1 MEVFPIEELRKGLE
15 AARIAD
21 AGRKVF
27 GAEKHQYRW
36 NPPALPSEVEE
47 LEKTLGVS
55 LPEEYRGFLLQAG
68 NGGAGPAY
76 GLFSVQE
83 IPGWMDWPLEPEEPP
98 VLSPERDAEDLP
110 TDENWRRGCIPIGSQ
125 GDTYFTALMLTGPYR
140 GRVVYWEWEGSW
152 VFFPEE
158 RTFLDWYQR
167 WLREVAAGYRIF
179 WFGLNLDGGEEE
191 LAQRYEAAQTEEE
204 QKKVLSS
211 FGKFPVLSPASVA
224 LIRRAL
230 WSHLGMK
237 DGRSWLELLY
247 KASPELFHAFLEE
260 RWGRGLY
267 DAVVREVEYATFHER
282 LFPKTELI
290 EQWWER
296 MWEKLPQ
303 LYGHTSVQALRLLA
317 ESGQVT
323 LQQALDRLGNIP
335 DEEKGAFLQACRAFP
350 DAGSH
355 MELWVEALQERDN
368 LPLLLETLHS
378 LPITTD
384 VRIRDALHQICE
396 EFSKFQ
402 TDSPSSDGYWIYKNA
417 CHHRQELFY
426 ETINP
431 AVAGIPRP
439 YRLNLEY
446 WIRQELDIDAPKP
459 KDGIAIHPF
468 VLLAVK
474 EMFGRLPS
482 TAYDW
487 EKRLKQIKRLRLVL
501 SDRTVRTWMERDH
514 QVYLCLTEEFELPKP
529 YYCDLEDWSILGRM
543 PQLRTLAIECICV
556 EDFSFLSQCSQVQ
569 RLSLY
574 NTNFSDC
581 RLLKTMKSLKY
592 VVLRRCSLTHREALD
607 ELSIE
612 YELDEPL

>member
-1 MEVFPIEELRKGLE
+1 MEVFPIEELRKGL
-15 AARIAD
+15 AAAQTAD
-21 AGRKVF
+21 AGWKVF
-27 GAEKHQYRW
+27 GAERHQYRW
-36 NPPALPSEVEE
+36 NPPALLSEVEA
-47 LEKTLGVS
+47 LEKTLGVT
-55 LPEEYRGFLLQAG
+55 LPEEYRNFLLQAG

-98 VLSPERDAEDLP
+98 VLSPERDAADLS
-110 TDENWRRGCIPIGSQ
+110 TDENWRRGCMPIGSQ
-125 GDTYFTALMLTGPYR
+125 GDTYFTALMLTGPHR

-152 VFFPEE
+152 AFFPEA

-179 WFGLNLDGGEEE
+179 WFWLNLDGGEEE
-191 LAQRYEAAQTEEE
+191 LAQRYEAAQTEAE
-204 QKKVLSS
+204 QNQVLSS
-211 FGKFPVLSPASVA
+211 FWKFPVLSPASVE

-230 WSHLGMK
+230 WSRLDMN

-247 KASPELFHAFLEE
+247 RASPDLFHAFLEE
-260 RWGRGLY
+260 RWKRGLY
-267 DAVVREVEYATFHER
+267 DAVVREVEYAAFHER

-290 EQWWER
+290 EQWWGQ

-303 LYGHTSVQALRLLA
+303 LSGHTSVQALHLLA
-317 ESGQVT
+317 ESGQLT

-335 DEEKGAFLQACRAFP
+335 DEETGAFLQACRAFP
-350 DAGSH
+350 DAVSQI
-355 MELWVEALQERDN
+355 ERWVEALQERDN
-368 LPLLLETLHS
+368 LPLLLEALHS
-378 LPITTD
+378 LPTTTD

-396 EFSKFQ
+396 EFSRFQ
-402 TDSPSSDGYWIYKNA
+402 TESPSSDGYLVYKNA
-417 CHHRQELFY
+417 CYHRQELFY
-426 ETINP
+426 ETINT

-439 YRLNLEY
+439 YRLDLEH
-446 WIRQELDIDAPKP
+446 WIQREWNMDAPKP
-459 KDGIAIHPF
+459 KDGIAIHPL
-468 VLLAVK
+468 VLLTVE

-487 EKRLKQIKRLRLVL
+487 EKRLRQIKRLRLVL
-501 SDRTVRTWMERDH
+501 SDRTVRTWVERNH
-514 QVYLCLTEEFELPKP
+514 QAYLRLTEEFELPKP
-529 YYCDLEDWSILGRM
+529 YYCALADWSILGRM

-581 RLLKTMKSLKY
+581 RLLESMKSLRY
-592 VVLRRCSLTHREALD
+592 VDLRRCTLTHQEVLD
-607 ELSIE
+607 KLSIE
-612 YELDEPL
+612 YELDDSP